1 MASTINTFFE
11 AVVAIIQAVILS
23 TCALISVFAASII
36 AVIGLINAVI
46 SLING
51 VTGGPIELMT
61 YPLWTFFVVFAGIV
75 SPLGIILGMT
85 KNITEFVS
93 NLLYYIPIGVLLVIT
108 SPIFGLNAVPYAIGV
123 AITITTMIITIAIG
137 YNESKMQQQQ
147 SNYILDSELRYQ

>member
-1 MASTINTFFE
+1 MTSTINTFFE

-36 AVIGLINAVI
+36 AIIGLINGIA
-46 SLING
+46 
-51 VTGGPIELMT
+51 GGPIELST
-61 YPLWTFFVVFAGIV
+61 HSLWVFFVIFAGII
-75 SPLGIILGMT
+75 SPTGLILGMT

-108 SPIFGLNAVPYAIGV
+108 SPIFGLNVVPYVISV
-123 AITITTMIITIAIG
+123 VIIVTIMIITIAIG
-137 YNESKMQQQQ
+137 LNESKRQQQS